1 MASIGEEFKRQQQL
15 AELDSI
21 EAERQN
27 RVVSR
32 QGTSRL
38 ASKRHTYL
46 CRWIAS
52 ILSLAVAISFLVD
65 DGKVGES
72 LFTLVLAALINP
84 FSFEWIKG
92 CLGKVFRK

>member
-27 RVVSR
+27 RVVSG

>member
-21 EAERQN
+21 EAERQD
-27 RVVSR
+27 RAVSG

-38 ASKRHTYL
+38 TSKRHTYL

-52 ILSLAVAISFLVD
+52 SLY
-65 DGKVGES
+65 
-72 LFTLVLAALINP
+72 
-84 FSFEWIKG
+84 
-92 CLGKVFRK
+92 

>member
-1 MASIGEEFKRQQQL
+1 MSNIKGEFKRQQQL
-15 AELDSI
+15 AELDTI

-52 ILSLAVAISFLVD
+52 GLSLAVAISFLVD

-92 CLGKVFRK
+92 CLGEVFRK

>member
-27 RVVSR
+27 RVVSG

-38 ASKRHTYL
+38 ASKKHTYL

-52 ILSLAVAISFLVD
+52 SLY
-65 DGKVGES
+65 
-72 LFTLVLAALINP
+72 
-84 FSFEWIKG
+84 
-92 CLGKVFRK
+92 